1 MPLLLQDR
9 DKGTFKSIVMRYEFV
24 AERKLVFIVSAGG
37 RNRLVEFSDRNEN
50 GVAVYK
56 TDDEKM
62 AQAVRKTSMAR
73 RGVITETSQLPAEE
87 PKPAEQPTIV
97 LPKRTLQAV
106 VTSQKERTVLEKPAP
121 KPKPRPKAVITPKP
135 EQKVKGKEVS
145 IETKEFDN
153 FTMAREAIS
162 KTYGIPKNKLRNPM
176 ALDKVAK
183 ENGFVIKYKNAEQ

>member
-1 MPLLLQDR
+1 
-9 DKGTFKSIVMRYEFV
+9 MRYEFV

-56 TDDEKM
+56 TDDEKI

-87 PKPAEQPTIV
+87 PKPAQPTIV

-121 KPKPRPKAVITPKP
+121 KPKPQPKAVITPKP

-145 IETKEFDN
+145 IETKEFEN